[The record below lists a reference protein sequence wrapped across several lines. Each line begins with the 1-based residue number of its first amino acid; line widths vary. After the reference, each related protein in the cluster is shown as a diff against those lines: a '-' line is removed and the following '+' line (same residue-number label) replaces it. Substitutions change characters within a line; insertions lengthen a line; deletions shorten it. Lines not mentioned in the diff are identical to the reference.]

1 MTRRSRTLL
10 VLLSVL
16 WLFPAAV
23 QAATVTYNLDYGFSP
38 SIGTV
43 SPAMAIVTLTDL
55 AGGAVRFDVLNQAGA
70 NSKFDDLFFNFANGT
85 LNPNQLVFSNVTQA
99 GNPLA
104 ANAYTVTLAPTTST
118 TMSMLKADGDGYYD
132 ARFSFS
138 GNNFLANGQ
147 TLSFQLSVAGQL
159 LGVGNFNVLSLPGG
173 TGGSGPF
180 FMAAMYQNQPPVWV
194 AATTVAAVP
203 VPGAAL
209 LFASGLSG
217 IAYLRRRSV

>member
-1 MTRRSRTLL
+1 MHHPQWKRIGVCGTNETVKHAHSSRAEKTSCPMTRRSRTLL

-85 LNPNQLVFSNVTQA
+85 LNPNQLVFSNITKA

-104 ANAYTVTLAPTTST
+104 
-118 TMSMLKADGDGYYD
+118 
-132 ARFSFS
+132 
-138 GNNFLANGQ
+138 
-147 TLSFQLSVAGQL
+147 
-159 LGVGNFNVLSLPGG
+159 
-173 TGGSGPF
+173 
-180 FMAAMYQNQPPVWV
+180 
-194 AATTVAAVP
+194 
-203 VPGAAL
+203 
-209 LFASGLSG
+209 
-217 IAYLRRRSV
+217 